1 VVAWRVFGV
10 APVLPWEAVAATVVS
25 VVALAVTTGLLAN
38 RGVLGRPPL
47 EVLRAEG

>member
-10 APVLPWEAVAATVVS
+10 APVLPWEAVAITIVAVVT
-25 VVALAVTTGLLAN
+25 LTVTTGLLAN